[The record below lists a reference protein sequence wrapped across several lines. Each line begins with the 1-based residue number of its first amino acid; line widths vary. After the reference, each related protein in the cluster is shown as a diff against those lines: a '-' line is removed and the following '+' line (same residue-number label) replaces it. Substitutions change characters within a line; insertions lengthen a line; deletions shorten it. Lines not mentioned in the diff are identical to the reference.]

1 MSRNSR
7 GGPGPL
13 PNRWLHCPR
22 KSEKIIAERFLAFKT
37 PLSNA
42 FDDQMPIECLFRPEM
57 IFSYC
62 KTIKIKLG
70 LWIDLTNTKRFYDR
84 QVVEK
89 NDAQYVKLQ
98 CRGHGETPSP
108 EQTQSFIEIVD
119 NFINERPFDIVAV
132 HCTHG
137 FNRTGF
143 LIASYLVERL
153 DYSIETALAI
163 FAEARPPGIYK
174 QDYINELFRR
184 YEDEEDALMAPAL
197 PNWCLEYD
205 DGDGSDVNSDV
216 SQKRKAPEMSSTSQH
231 SALNHVNGGEG
242 AGEDQEGDCDEDDQ
256 AEGTTQNNE
265 SGDFNGAGVSNGGNR
280 KKKRRKEI
288 LIKNATFM
296 SGVPGIVQVT
306 DQPRLGELQLKVQ
319 EICSWEKNGFPGCQP
334 VSMDKNNLK
343 RLHEIPYMVSWKADG
358 TRYMMLINKRD
369 EIYFFDRNNSCF
381 QVENL
386 TFVKAGNLDQHLEN
400 TLLDGEMVI
409 DKLNGQSIPRYL
421 IYDIVTLSNNDI
433 GTKPFFPD
441 RLRCIRKE
449 IIDPRY
455 EAIMKGLINR
465 PLEPFSIRH
474 KDFWDIRQSASLLGE
489 KFAKSLLHEPDGLIF
504 QPSKQPYTAG
514 VCADVLK
521 WKPFHMN
528 SVDFRLKITV
538 ESGMG
543 MLTEKVGLLYVGGF
557 DQPFGKIK
565 YTKALKD
572 LDNKIIECSVNPQGL
587 WIFMRERTDKLLPN
601 SFNTAQSVC
610 ESIRHPI
617 TKSILLDFI
626 ANYGFRDD
634 NDMMPPPQRHP
645 HHPQTSQHHPQ
656 QQHPQQQHPQ
666 QQHRQPHVQLQ
677 QEHDHHYQKEE
688 HHNPE

>member
-1 MSRNSR
+1 MSRNSKS
-7 GGPGPL
+7 GPGPI

-22 KSEKIIAERFLAFKT
+22 KSEKVIAERFLAFKT
-37 PLSNA
+37 PLSSA
-42 FDDQMPIECLFRPEM
+42 FDSQMSIECMFHPEM
-57 IFSYC
+57 IFDYC
-62 KTIKIKLG
+62 KSIKLKLG

-84 QVVEK
+84 QVVESR
-89 NDAQYVKLQ
+89 DAQYVKLQ

-143 LIASYLVERL
+143 LISSYLVERL

-184 YEDEEDALMAPAL
+184 YEDDEDAMMAPEL
-197 PNWCLEYD
+197 PGWCLEYD
-205 DGDGSDVNSDV
+205 DSDGSNDNMYDSR
-216 SQKRKAPEMSSTSQH
+216 KRKASEVASSSQH
-231 SALNHVNGGEG
+231 SDFNHVKVGQVGDETQKDFNKNDHTEG
-242 AGEDQEGDCDEDDQ
+242 AVTNARSGEVNVTC
-256 AEGTTQNNE
+256 T
-265 SGDFNGAGVSNGGNR
+265 SNVRGH
-280 KKKRRKEI
+280 KRRKEI
-288 LIKNATFM
+288 IIKNATFM
-296 SGVPGIVQVT
+296 SGVPGIVHVT
-306 DQPRLGELQLKVQ
+306 DELKLSELQSKLQDMCGWKK
-319 EICSWEKNGFPGCQP
+319 SGFPGAQP

-343 RLHEIPYMVSWKADG
+343 RLYEIPYRVSWKADG

-386 TFVKAGNLDQHLEN
+386 TFVKAGNLNQHLED

-421 IYDIVTLSNNDI
+421 IYDIVKLCNIDI
-433 GTKPFFPD
+433 GSQPFFPD
-441 RLRCIRKE
+441 RLRCIKDK

-455 EAIMKGLINR
+455 EAITKGLINR
-465 PLEPFSIRH
+465 PLEPFSIRQ
-474 KDFWDIRQSASLLGE
+474 KEFWEIEQSAALLGE

-504 QPSKQPYTAG
+504 QPSKQPYKAG
-514 VCADVLK
+514 VCPDVLK

-528 SVDFRLKITV
+528 SIDFRLKIAV

-543 MLTEKVGLLYVGGF
+543 VVTQKIGLLYVGGS
-557 DQPFGKIK
+557 DQPYGKIK
-565 YTKALKD
+565 CTKVLKD
-572 LDNKIIECSVNPQGL
+572 LDNKIIECTINSQGQ
-587 WIFMRERTDKLLPN
+587 WEFMRERTDKLLPN
-601 SFNTAQSVC
+601 SYNTAESVL

-617 TKSILLDFI
+617 TKSILLGFI
-626 ANYGFRDD
+626 ENYRFRDH
-634 NDMMPPPQRHP
+634 NNVMPPPQQRHLP
-645 HHPQTSQHHPQ
+645 PNQHHPPPMQ
-656 QQHPQQQHPQ
+656 KQHQN
-666 QQHRQPHVQLQ
+666 
-677 QEHDHHYQKEE
+677 HHQKEE
-688 HHNPE
+688 HQRLK